1 MEPAAGMLQ
10 VKLEPGLVQ
19 FRLLEAIQCEAQ
31 LFFIHVTGVSQRVL
45 FCFHESWPTPAPVL
59 CSGGFQY

>member
-19 FRLLEAIQCEAQ
+19 FSLLEAIQCEAQ
-31 LFFIHVTGVSQRVL
+31 LFFIYTELSLLVIQDLPYIL
-45 FCFHESWPTPAPVL
+45 FL
-59 CSGGFQY
+59 CNGFGAGPGLAE

>member
-19 FRLLEAIQCEAQ
+19 LRLLEAIQSEAQ
-31 LFFIHVTGVSQRVL
+31 LFFIYTELSLLVIQD
-45 FCFHESWPTPAPVL
+45 
-59 CSGGFQY
+59 

>member
-31 LFFIHVTGVSQRVL
+31 LFFIYMGALNYHS
-45 FCFHESWPTPAPVL
+45 
-59 CSGGFQY
+59 